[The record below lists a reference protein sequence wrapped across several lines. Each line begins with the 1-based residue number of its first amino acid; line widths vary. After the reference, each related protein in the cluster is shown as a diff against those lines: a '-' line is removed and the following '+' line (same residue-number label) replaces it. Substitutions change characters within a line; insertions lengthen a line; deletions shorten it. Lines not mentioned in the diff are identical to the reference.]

1 MMQRCSAVTQAAC
14 GFLAQQIADR
24 PGPRDTC
31 SLITFNDAAR
41 IVFQGQR
48 VDDSATAAIRRAES
62 ATGCTTYANALSRAT
77 ELIKTQPADLH
88 CVVFLSDG
96 EDNHPT
102 DALLQRGVDGLIAA
116 CKPGQLIFHALGFG
130 PPGSTFVWLRK
141 MAAAA
146 LGTYHRSISSQ
157 FSSRRNNAFPVAAS
171 KAIPTSS
178 PSVMMPTFG
187 SLLQWNATTQD
198 WDLLKQGL
206 TLFITMPHFAAG
218 ASRRAHHVSRTSQLP
233 RLAPPGARDMAPAGP
248 LPSSPVARPDQLV
261 EGKLVAKESIHRT
274 SEAEVR
280 YLSIEPFLEGS
291 YTKFNGNE
299 GYVAALPDDAA
310 GGLA

>member
-1 MMQRCSAVTQAAC
+1 M
-14 GFLAQQIADR
+14 
-24 PGPRDTC
+24 P
-31 SLITFNDAAR
+31 
-41 IVFQGQR
+41 
-48 VDDSATAAIRRAES
+48 
-62 ATGCTTYANALSRAT
+62 
-77 ELIKTQPADLH
+77 ELIKTQPANLH

-96 EDNHPT
+96 EDSYPT
-102 DALLQRGVDGLIAA
+102 DALLQSGIDGLIAA

-130 PPGSTFVWLRK
+130 PPDSTFVWLRK

-146 LGTYHRSISSQ
+146 LGTYHSEVPKSGRLSCEALCMTFKSISSQ
-157 FSSRRNNAFPVAAS
+157 FSSRRNTASPAAAS

-187 SLLQWNATTQD
+187 SLLQWNATSQD

-274 SEAEVR
+274 SEAEEHEAQVHNAQCLHAAKGYAAACPRNTRLAPCFLDSQLLRCGTGDKTR
-280 YLSIEPFLEGS
+280 YLAIEPYLEGS

>member
-1 MMQRCSAVTQAAC
+1 M
-14 GFLAQQIADR
+14 
-24 PGPRDTC
+24 
-31 SLITFNDAAR
+31 
-41 IVFQGQR
+41 
-48 VDDSATAAIRRAES
+48 
-62 ATGCTTYANALSRAT
+62 
-77 ELIKTQPADLH
+77 ELIKTQPANLH

-96 EDNHPT
+96 EDNYPT
-102 DALLQRGVDGLIAA
+102 DALLHSGIDGLITA

-157 FSSRRNNAFPVAAS
+157 FSSRRNNASPAAAS

-274 SEAEVR
+274 SEAEEHEAQVHNAQCLHAAKGYAAACPRKTRLVPCFLDSQLLRCGTGDKTR
-280 YLSIEPFLEGS
+280 YLAIEPFLEGS